1 MKTTFKYVLSV
12 CFVIL
17 ACMMM
22 FSACTKEYVT
32 QPFNDVDDTTEEI
45 EETTKEQ
52 HTHTFGEW
60 ITTKEPSYTEEGVS
74 ERYCPCGEKQITA
87 IAKKTPQVI
96 TLTTENFWDYFN
108 GTYEYV
114 YDEYSSGK
122 IFNYGTID
130 VAIVCVQAVNGD
142 LENVTVKLAL
152 YPRGG
157 RWDVTNFEEDDRLV
171 DIIIPVTTGAGTGSK
186 HMGFAT
192 TQSLSSSD
200 VKKPDTIDI
209 EIVSVTG
216 TITVYP

>member
-1 MKTTFKYVLSV
+1 MKKTINIGLIVSLML
-12 CFVIL
+12 L
-17 ACMMM
+17 ACLML
-22 FSACTKEYVT
+22 FTACTKEYVT
-32 QPFNDVDDTTEEI
+32 QPLDDAEDTTKEI

-60 ITTKEPSYTEEGVS
+60 ITTKEPSYTEEGIS
-74 ERYCPCGEKQITA
+74 ERYCACGEKQITA

-96 TLTTENFWDYFN
+96 TLTAENFWDYFN

-114 YDEYSSGK
+114 YDEYYGGK
-122 IFNYGTID
+122 VFNYGTID
-130 VAIVCVQAVNGD
+130 VVIVCVQAVNGD
-142 LENVTVKLAL
+142 LENVTVQLAL

-171 DIIIPVTTGAGTGSK
+171 DIVIPVTTGTGTGST
-186 HMGFAT
+186 HMGFST

-200 VKKPDTIDI
+200 VRKPDTIDI

-216 TITVYP
+216 TITIYP